1 MQVTSVDQSRAAQPR
16 KAERSPDSHFTR
28 SMAVDRALGF
38 LRQAV
43 ANCGYTLDALEAH
56 TGKNRAYVHRVL
68 GGESRC
74 TLDFIVA
81 LPCDVKLE
89 FTRLVATHFE
99 LVVIEPAQGD
109 AAAHSFVAGLL
120 GLLRHREV
128 A

>member
-1 MQVTSVDQSRAAQPR
+1 MQVTSVDHPRAQTPR
-16 KAERSPDSHFTR
+16 STNPTLTR
-28 SMAVDRALGF
+28 SIAVDRALGF

-43 ANCGYTLDALEAH
+43 AHCGYTLDALEAH
-56 TGKNRAYVHRVL
+56 TGKNRAYISRVL
-68 GGESRC
+68 NGEARC

-99 LVVIEPAQGD
+99 LVVIEPVQGD

-120 GLLRHREV
+120 GLLRRREV